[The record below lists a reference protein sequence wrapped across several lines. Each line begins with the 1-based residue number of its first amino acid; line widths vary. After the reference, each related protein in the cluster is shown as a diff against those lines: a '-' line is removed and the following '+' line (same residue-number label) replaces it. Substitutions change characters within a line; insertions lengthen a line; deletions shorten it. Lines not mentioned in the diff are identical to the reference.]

1 MFLSRRYFLPIER
14 KRNFKKLEKMNT
26 ENNKIIAKFLD
37 SKIYLKDTDGYSKP
51 LSVFNSKDLKFDSDW
66 NWLMEV
72 IFKITKLG
80 VSYDDKGNEL
90 FLKIGE
96 NLLMLKI
103 QPTYDAVFD
112 LIKWYNEQKS

>member
-1 MFLSRRYFLPIER
+1 
-14 KRNFKKLEKMNT
+14 MNTT
-26 ENNKIIAKFLD
+26 ENNKIIAEFMGFKEQKDPTERFFGQWLINKP
-37 SKIYLKDTDGYSKP
+37 SEIAWSNREKIL
-51 LSVFNSKDLKFDSDW
+51 FFDCDW

-112 LIKWYNEQKS
+112 LIKWYNEQNS